1 MAVKK
6 LELLVPADAV
16 LSIDSLTPDQN
27 YIMLKIGSGYLLE
40 GQNAGAG
47 LTHKEICQNIG
58 DKSWDKIGHPTQW
71 LLDENV
77 QVDVDMEIDKNL
89 YEGQIRNLETH
100 LKALRDELLKYGV
113 DLPSDLISNK

>member
-6 LELLVPADAV
+6 LELLVPAEAV

-58 DKSWDKIGHPTQW
+58 DKSWEKIGHPTEC
-71 LLDENV
+71 LPVKNV
-77 QVDVDMEIDKNL
+77 HAGAKMEIDANL
-89 YEGQIRNLETH
+89 YEGQIRKLETQ

-113 DLPSDLISNK
+113 DLPL

>member
-1 MAVKK
+1 MALKK
-6 LELLVPADAV
+6 LELLIPEEAV
-16 LSIDSLTPDQN
+16 LSIDSFTPEQN

-58 DKSWDKIGHPTQW
+58 DKSWEKIGLPNECI
-71 LLDENV
+71 LGENV
-77 QVDVDMEIDKNL
+77 HVDAKMEIDTNL
-89 YEGQIRNLETH
+89 YEGQIRKLETH

-113 DLPSDLISNK
+113 DLPT

>member
-1 MAVKK
+1 MALKK
-6 LELLVPADAV
+6 LELLVPEEAI
-16 LSIDSLTPDQN
+16 LSIDSFTPEQN

-58 DKSWDKIGHPTQW
+58 DKSWEKIGQPTECI
-71 LLDENV
+71 LGENV
-77 QVDVDMEIDKNL
+77 HVDVKMEIDANV
-89 YEGQIRNLETH
+89 YEGQIHKLETQ

-113 DLPSDLISNK
+113 DLPM

>member
-58 DKSWDKIGHPTQW
+58 DKSWERIGHPTQW
-71 LLDENV
+71 LPGKNV
-77 QVDVDMEIDKNL
+77 PVDAKMEIDANL
-89 YEGQIRNLETH
+89 YEGQIRKLETQ

-113 DLPSDLISNK
+113 DLPL

>member
-1 MAVKK
+1 MVLKK
-6 LELLVPADAV
+6 LELLIPEEAV
-16 LSIDSLTPDQN
+16 LSIDSFTPEQN

-58 DKSWDKIGHPTQW
+58 DKSWEEIGRPNECI
-71 LLDENV
+71 LGENV
-77 QVDVDMEIDKNL
+77 RVDVKMEIDKNL
-89 YEGQIRNLETH
+89 YEGQIRKLETQ

-113 DLPSDLISNK
+113 DLPL

>member
-6 LELLVPADAV
+6 LELLVPAEAV

-58 DKSWDKIGHPTQW
+58 DKSWEKIGCPTQF
-71 LLDENV
+71 LPGKNV
-77 QVDVDMEIDKNL
+77 PVDVKMEVDKNL
-89 YEGQIRNLETH
+89 YEAQIHTLETQ

-113 DLPSDLISNK
+113 DLPM

>member
-1 MAVKK
+1 MALKK
-6 LELLVPADAV
+6 LELLIPEEAV
-16 LSIDSLTPDQN
+16 LSIDSFTPEQN

-77 QVDVDMEIDKNL
+77 QADVDMEIDKNL
-89 YEGQIRNLETH
+89 YEGQIRKLETQ

-113 DLPSDLISNK
+113 DLPL

>member
-1 MAVKK
+1 MALKK
-6 LELLVPADAV
+6 LELLIPEEAV
-16 LSIDSLTPDQN
+16 LSIDSFTPEQN

-58 DKSWDKIGHPTQW
+58 DKSWEKIGLPNECI
-71 LLDENV
+71 LDKNV
-77 QVDVDMEIDKNL
+77 HVDAKMEIDTNL
-89 YEGQIRNLETH
+89 YEGQIRKLETQ

-113 DLPSDLISNK
+113 DLTL